1 MFDPKKP
8 YNDLPELPPNNNF
21 DDIEILKKVNKA
33 NIQLASLNN
42 SSIAIP
48 NSALLIEPLSVRE
61 AVASSGIED
70 INTTVSEVFRAELF
84 PEKEMSKAQ
93 KETLHYTDALR
104 AGYDLIMK
112 DDYLHTNSYID
123 IQKILEPNK
132 RGIRKLPGTSI
143 KNATTGEI
151 LYTPPEGEKIILDL
165 LSNYEKFYNDIS
177 DEIDPLIRMAILHYQ
192 FECIH
197 PFYDGNGRT
206 GRILMVLYLVLMK
219 RLNLPILFISGYIQ
233 KHRSDYYRLLR
244 EVTKEN
250 NWKDWVMYILT
261 AVETQAHE
269 TAETVLKIK
278 DLQDK
283 TADDIRTNLSKIYS
297 MDLVN
302 YLFANPF
309 YNQTQLAKALRI
321 HHNTSMKYMNLLLE
335 KNILHAFKHKKEKIY
350 YNKKFLDLL
359 DY

>member
-1 MFDPKKP
+1 MFDPRKP
-8 YNDLPELPPNNNF
+8 YNDLPVLPPDFNF

-48 NSALLIEPLSVRE
+48 NSTLLIEPLSVRE

-84 PEKEMSKAQ
+84 PDKEMSKAQ
-93 KETLHYTDALR
+93 KETLHYTEALR
-104 AGYDLIMK
+104 EGYELILK
-112 DDYLHTNSYID
+112 NGFLHTNSYIS
-123 IQKILEPNK
+123 IQKVLEPNK
-132 RGIRKLPGTSI
+132 RGVRKLPGTSI

-165 LSNYEKFYNDIS
+165 LGNYENYYNDFS
-177 DEIDPLIRMAILHYQ
+177 DDVDPLIRMAILHCQ

-244 EVTKEN
+244 QVTAEN
-250 NWKDWVMYILT
+250 SWKDWVMYVLT

-269 TAETVLKIK
+269 TADTVLNIKRLQETTAIDVKTKIP
-278 DLQDK
+278 
-283 TADDIRTNLSKIYS
+283 KIYS
-297 MDLVN
+297 LDLVN

-309 YNQTQLAKALRI
+309 YNQAQLSKALDI
-321 HHNTSMKYMNLLLE
+321 HHNTAMKYMNLLLE
-335 KNILHAFKHKKEKIY
+335 KNILQSFKHKKEKIY